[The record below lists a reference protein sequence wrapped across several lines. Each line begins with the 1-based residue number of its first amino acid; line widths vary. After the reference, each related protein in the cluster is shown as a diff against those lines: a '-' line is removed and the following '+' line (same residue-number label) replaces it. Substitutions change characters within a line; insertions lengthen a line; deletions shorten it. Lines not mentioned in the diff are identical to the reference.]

1 MPVADECITSF
12 ADKDYID
19 MRRAGSILGVSWQTV
34 MRLTVSGMLEIIEY
48 RRKYARKKVRYQSIV
63 EFCDRLRNMYNIPDR
78 RPPLVP
84 PLRHRDE
91 DLLPFPLRITMPSE
105 EATAALGLGDDAL
118 RKLIA
123 NCCFEAYQIVP
134 GRSQWRI
141 SRLSFCEY
149 LEALRNG
156 PRPRGPGSR
165 ITPYREFS
173 V

>member
-1 MPVADECITSF
+1 MA
-12 ADKDYID
+12 
-19 MRRAGSILGVSWQTV
+19 RAGSILGVSWQSV
-34 MRLTVSGMLEIIEY
+34 MRLAISGVLEMIEY
-48 RRKYARKKVRYQSIV
+48 RKHARRKVSYQSIV

-78 RPPLVP
+78 RPLLVP
-84 PLRHRDE
+84 PLRHTDE
-91 DLLPFPLRITMPSE
+91 DLLPFPLRITMHSD

-149 LEALRNG
+149 LEALPG
-156 PRPRGPGSR
+156 PRGRGPGSR

-173 V
+173 VRSSEN